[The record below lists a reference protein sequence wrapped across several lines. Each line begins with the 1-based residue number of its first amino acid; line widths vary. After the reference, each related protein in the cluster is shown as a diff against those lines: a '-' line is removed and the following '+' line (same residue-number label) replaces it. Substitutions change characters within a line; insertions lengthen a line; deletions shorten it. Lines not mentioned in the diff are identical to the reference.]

1 MSDNLGGVLASLE
14 GLEFSHAGQSYAV
27 VTATANRDALD
38 DVPKGADAPVKFH
51 FTVTS
56 PSRKEPIGVQLR
68 LDAQRATDLA
78 YVRDALE
85 GAVAAIVEGRLPP
98 GTRELH

>member
-1 MSDNLGGVLASLE
+1 MSDNLGAVLASLE
-14 GLEFSHAGQSYAV
+14 GHEFSHAGQSYAV

-38 DVPKGADAPVKFH
+38 ELAKAADAPVTFH

-56 PSRKEPIGVQLR
+56 PLRKEPIGVQLR

-85 GAVAAIVEGRLPP
+85 GSVVAIVEGRLPP
-98 GTRELH
+98 GTR